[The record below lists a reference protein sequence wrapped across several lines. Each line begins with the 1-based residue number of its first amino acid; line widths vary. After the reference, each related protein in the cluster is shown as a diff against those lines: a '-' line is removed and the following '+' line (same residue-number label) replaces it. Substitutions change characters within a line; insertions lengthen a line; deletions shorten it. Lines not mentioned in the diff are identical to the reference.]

1 MVLEDFP
8 YFESLE
14 KHSGVSCGFNLAY
27 SAQQWL
33 PFAQMPHHHDWHHEG
48 FKGSNYTVTSIGGL
62 WDCVFGTRKG
72 GRFKANNYA
81 AATREDMNKL
91 QQIQELP
98 SWFSPLSP
106 LVGLSV
112 LVEMKLNGQF

>member
-1 MVLEDFP
+1 M
-8 YFESLE
+8 
-14 KHSGVSCGFNLAY
+14 
-27 SAQQWL
+27 
-33 PFAQMPHHHDWHHEG
+33 
-48 FKGSNYTVTSIGGL
+48 
-62 WDCVFGTRKG
+62 FGTRKG
-72 GRFKANNYA
+72 RRFKANNYA